1 MADSSATLS
10 FPAQARAV
18 ARSLRVAF
26 ADLLASI
33 GADPA
38 DPQAISRSCALN
50 KNLAWKVSKIVQSD
64 DPSVAL
70 MQMPGAAGI
79 RIFLHG
85 MEQAGASGAALTAAR
100 EAVREYEQLIHVHSG
115 DRATL
120 EIMGREL
127 SAGGRQQRDEYHRRL
142 LFQGA
147 SYVWGVQVRVL
158 LKVGLVG
165 PGNAAGLLDF
175 ASLSGLIDFRRL
187 RPDVTWVMVSR
198 YSKNDD
204 GTEMPMSA
212 FEAVDE
218 RFAWP
223 QDAPLIADFCS
234 QPLPRLRR
242 YQDAVGTTFALAEG
256 PVGNTGALTCVAG
269 TIQRRVPYHRTPENE
284 WGEHQA
290 MIDAPARLL
299 ILDLFIHEA
308 FTFAMQPEAILCSE
322 LRPPA
327 PGRGRDALPLNEP
340 LQDLGASARLP
351 ATPEVRMYGR
361 MVQRAFERMGWS
373 PADFRGFR
381 LKMAF
386 PPCPAS
392 VIVRYRLPDADSHNA

>member
-1 MADSSATLS
+1 MSGRAATLS
-10 FPAQARAV
+10 FPAHARAV
-18 ARSLRVAF
+18 SRSLRVAF
-26 ADLLASI
+26 AELLASI

-50 KNLAWKVSKIVQSD
+50 KNLAWKVSKIVLAD

-70 MQMPGAAGI
+70 TQMPGAAGV
-79 RIFLHG
+79 RIFLHC
-85 MEQAGASGAALTAAR
+85 MEQAGASGTALAAAR
-100 EAVREYEQLIHVHSG
+100 DAVREYEQLIHVHSG

-127 SAGGRQQRDEYHRRL
+127 SPAGRQQRDEYHRRL

-147 SYVWGVQVRVL
+147 SYVWGAQVRVL

-165 PGNAAGLLDF
+165 PGHATGLLDF

-204 GTEMPMSA
+204 GTEMPVSA

-223 QDAPLIADFCS
+223 QDPPLIADFCS
-234 QPLPRLRR
+234 QPVPTLRR

-269 TIQRRVPYHRTPENE
+269 TIQRHVPYYRTPENE
-284 WGEHQA
+284 WGEHEA
-290 MIDAPARLL
+290 MIDTPARLL
-299 ILDLFIHEA
+299 ILDLFIHEQ
-308 FTFAMQPEAILCSE
+308 FQFAMQPEAILCSQ

-327 PGRGRDALPLNEP
+327 PGRGRDRLPLNEP

-351 ATPEVRMYGR
+351 PTPEVRTYGQ
-361 MVQRAFERMGWS
+361 MVQRVFERMGWS

-392 VIVRYRLPDADSHNA
+392 FIVRYPLPEAESAGG